1 MIEVIGDPEE
11 AIASVGGGLL
21 VKLIAGISKLLMK
34 HVVAEANVV
43 SYVNSSTL
51 PDKYPPLKAIAWDS
65 ISSIRLDRKY
75 LATRRE
81 YKEPLKDI
89 RLLYVGTLTERKR
102 VRDLVSAVGILKARK
117 VSITLTIVGDGP
129 LRQALQDQS
138 RRLGLESDCHF
149 IGQLPGLESILPH
162 IDESDLFV
170 MPSAS
175 EGLPRAVIEAMA
187 RGTPV
192 VGTRVQGTSE
202 LVPREDTYPVEEVE
216 TLAKLIQDVTSN
228 PARLNSMSTYSIETA
243 TKYIDDIL
251 SAKRRR
257 LYQNLRELGT
267 LQ

>member
-1 MIEVIGDPEE
+1 
-11 AIASVGGGLL
+11 
-21 VKLIAGISKLLMK
+21 
-34 HVVAEANVV
+34 
-43 SYVNSSTL
+43 
-51 PDKYPPLKAIAWDS
+51 
-65 ISSIRLDRKY
+65 
-75 LATRRE
+75 
-81 YKEPLKDI
+81 
-89 RLLYVGTLTERKR
+89 
-102 VRDLVSAVGILKARK
+102 
-117 VSITLTIVGDGP
+117 
-129 LRQALQDQS
+129 
-138 RRLGLESDCHF
+138 
-149 IGQLPGLESILPH
+149 
-162 IDESDLFV
+162 
-170 MPSAS
+170 
-175 EGLPRAVIEAMA
+175 MA